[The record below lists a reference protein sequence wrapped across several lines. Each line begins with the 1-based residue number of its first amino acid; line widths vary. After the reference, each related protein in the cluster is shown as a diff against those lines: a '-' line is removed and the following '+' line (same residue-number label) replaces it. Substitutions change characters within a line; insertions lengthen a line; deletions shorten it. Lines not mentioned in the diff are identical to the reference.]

1 MCSITL
7 ALGGEESIVALENR
21 EPPAAQCP
29 RQQRSSSYHRHFA
42 GREIC
47 AMLSPMFDEF
57 LSPQIVAPSHRHKTA
72 ALFLVLL
79 LVLGI
84 YFFYLPG

>member
-1 MCSITL
+1 
-7 ALGGEESIVALENR
+7 
-21 EPPAAQCP
+21 
-29 RQQRSSSYHRHFA
+29 
-42 GREIC
+42 
-47 AMLSPMFDEF
+47 MLSSMFDEF

>member
-1 MCSITL
+1 VLHHLS
-7 ALGGEESIVALENR
+7 LGGEESIVAPDKP
-21 EPPAAQCP
+21 EPWRLGSPQW
-29 RQQRSSSYHRHFA
+29 QRSSRYHRHFEA
-42 GREIC
+42 REFC
-47 AMLSPMFDEF
+47 AMLSSMFDEF